1 MTNLDIGQI
10 KDKLGLEKRQN
21 YNVDSGEGRVPNCLQ
36 EMEEAIV
43 EAFKNFGLI

>member
-21 YNVDSGEGRVPNCLQ
+21 YNIDSGEGRVPNYGRSYCGG
-36 EMEEAIV
+36 I
-43 EAFKNFGLI
+43 

>member
-21 YNVDSGEGRVPNCLQ
+21 YNIDSGEGRVPNCPP

-43 EAFKNFGLI
+43 EAFKHFGLI